1 MVEQNKQLDKQKPD
15 RVVYI
20 PYRKN
25 PIVKPT
31 ERENMTDK
39 TPLGFFDSD
48 SFDSEAIVA
57 SIKERAEE
65 LEKSKEESSDND
77 K

>member
-1 MVEQNKQLDKQKPD
+1 
-15 RVVYI
+15 
-20 PYRKN
+20 
-25 PIVKPT
+25 
-31 ERENMTDK
+31 MTDK

-65 LEKSKEESSDND
+65 LEKSKEESADND
-77 K
+77 KR